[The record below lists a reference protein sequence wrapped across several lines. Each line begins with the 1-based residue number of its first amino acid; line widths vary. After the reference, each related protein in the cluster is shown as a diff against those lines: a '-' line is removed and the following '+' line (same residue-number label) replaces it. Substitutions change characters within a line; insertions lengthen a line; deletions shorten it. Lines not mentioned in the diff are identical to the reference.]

1 MKSGERPKPVR
12 GLRQESRR
20 FRLLVV
26 AAGFF
31 LVSLTFVLLSRPD
44 AILFSS
50 KIRPQFSD
58 GLLDRYIILRP
69 SDNFSLPA
77 LAVNGKL
84 PVDQAPTSILIR
96 QKVNPP
102 PATSRKTST
111 DAFRKALP
119 LPFPFSCCAKNPRD
133 KLTDSEVSF
142 PCGWL

>member
-50 KIRPQFSD
+50 KIRPPILGRTPRS
-58 GLLDRYIILRP
+58 LLH
-69 SDNFSLPA
+69 SS
-77 LAVNGKL
+77 
-84 PVDQAPTSILIR
+84 PV
-96 QKVNPP
+96 
-102 PATSRKTST
+102 
-111 DAFRKALP
+111 
-119 LPFPFSCCAKNPRD
+119 
-133 KLTDSEVSF
+133 
-142 PCGWL
+142 